1 MKAEAQNSLA
11 SQYHDA
17 KAARKCLTT
26 SFKIKSSEIAKGGA
40 IEQRPKTTTL
50 SLQFEEPTSRPKSRP
65 STQSKDATAKP
76 KLALA
81 TEYRAARKSYAE
93 SKPPT
98 NKENI
103 SQSKVAPTITRNL
116 TSQPHN
122 EPAKPMPPAKDTTR
136 RQISTTLRT
145 TRHKESNSTFTPSQP
160 HLPSLIEIIPP
171 QHTSQ
176 TGYELLGVTRPKD
189 KNQEHGLA
197 DGIKIHL
204 IESIKLCG
212 LRKGK

>member
-1 MKAEAQNSLA
+1 M
-11 SQYHDA
+11 
-17 KAARKCLTT
+17 
-26 SFKIKSSEIAKGGA
+26 GG
-40 IEQRPKTTTL
+40 PK
-50 SLQFEEPTSRPKSRP
+50 PRP
-65 STQSKDATAKP
+65 STKSKDATAKL

-98 NKENI
+98 NKEN
-103 SQSKVAPTITRNL
+103 SLQSKVAPTIAKNL
-116 TSQPHN
+116 TSQPHS
-122 EPAKPMPPAKDTTR
+122 EPAKPMPPANDTTR
-136 RQISTTLRT
+136 RQISTTSRAE
-145 TRHKESNSTFTPSQP
+145 RRKVDSGQDKIDSTFTPSQP
-160 HLPSLIEIIPP
+160 LLPSLIEIFPP